1 MVSFEVVLRGYD
13 RGAVDALVQA
23 VEAAGDQDRIVAAIK
38 DAGPLPVVLR
48 GYDPAQVDTW
58 LAGHGAGFDPG
69 PPELTVVLRGY
80 DRVAVDALMATV
92 AAALAG
98 KDPARRSAALRA
110 IGEAQLPVVWRGYD
124 RREVDLFLEM
134 TAEMLREP

>member
-1 MVSFEVVLRGYD
+1 M
-13 RGAVDALVQA
+13 
-23 VEAAGDQDRIVAAIK
+23 
-38 DAGPLPVVLR
+38 
-48 GYDPAQVDTW
+48 
-58 LAGHGAGFDPG
+58 
-69 PPELTVVLRGY
+69 TVVLRGY

-92 AAALAG
+92 EAALAG

-134 TAEMLREP
+134 TADMLREP